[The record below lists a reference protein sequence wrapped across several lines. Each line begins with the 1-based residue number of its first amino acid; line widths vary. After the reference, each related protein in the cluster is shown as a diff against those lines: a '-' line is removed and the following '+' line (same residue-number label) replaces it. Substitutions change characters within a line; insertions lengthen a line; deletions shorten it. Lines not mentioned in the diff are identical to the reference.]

1 MSVTNGSMI
10 LTVLT
15 PSGEVQVTRLR
26 WHPEP
31 PNGQRVWVARRRGD
45 PDWRRGAS
53 AREVI
58 GRATQLTGG
67 AWPEWLADAAEN
79 AEQELNP

>member
-1 MSVTNGSMI
+1 MSVTNGSRI
-10 LTVLT
+10 LTVIT

-26 WHPEP
+26 RQSERPDRQ
-31 PNGQRVWVARRRGD
+31 GVWVARRRGD
-45 PDWRRGAS
+45 ANWRRGAS

-58 GRATQLTGG
+58 GRATQLKGG
-67 AWPEWLADAAEN
+67 AWPGWLAEAAGK